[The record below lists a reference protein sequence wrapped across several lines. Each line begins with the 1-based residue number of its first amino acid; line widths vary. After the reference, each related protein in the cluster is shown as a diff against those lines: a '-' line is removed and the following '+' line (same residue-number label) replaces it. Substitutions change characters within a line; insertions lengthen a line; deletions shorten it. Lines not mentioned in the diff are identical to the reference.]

1 MRTLP
6 FLAGAALA
14 LALSTTLSAQQS
26 VVSPRELDAALEA
39 RSRSVESE
47 RAVVTRVLSRADVKA
62 IAKDHGLED
71 RLQEAGARTSQLT
84 DEQLAQVAGYA
95 STIELQLAGGQS
107 VTFTATT
114 LIIILLLVVIIILIA
129 D

>member
-6 FLAGAALA
+6 FVAGAALA

-26 VVSPRELDAALEA
+26 VVSTRELDAALEA

-47 RAVVTRVLSRADVKA
+47 RAVVSRVLSRADVNA
-62 IAKDHGLED
+62 IAKDRGLED
-71 RLQEAGARTSQLT
+71 RLQEARARTSELT
-84 DEQLAQVAGYA
+84 DERLEQVAGYA
-95 STIELQLAGGQS
+95 RTIELQLAGGQT
-107 VTFTATT
+107 VTFTAAT
-114 LIIILLLVVIIILIA
+114 LIVILLLVVIIILIA